1 MSEKYLPSC
10 ITDIKTIKTMLS
22 VASKTPDGCFVEVGV
37 YKGGTAS
44 YLTELAEMQ
53 NRKIFLYDTFT
64 GIPCRDVMDVHQ
76 IGDFGD
82 TSFEAVRDALPYA
95 KVVQGLFPDSAV
107 KMPKIAFVHIDVDQ
121 YKSYI
126 DCINYFKPKM
136 VKGGIMWFDD
146 YELPGGKQAI
156 EELIGCENL
165 IFDGGHER
173 SYTVF

>member
-1 MSEKYLPSC
+1 
-10 ITDIKTIKTMLS
+10 
-22 VASKTPDGCFVEVGV
+22 
-37 YKGGTAS
+37 
-44 YLTELAEMQ
+44 MQ

-126 DCINYFKPKM
+126 DCINYFKPN
-136 VKGGIMWFDD
+136 WFKFII
-146 YELPGGKQAI
+146 YY
-156 EELIGCENL
+156 
-165 IFDGGHER
+165 F
-173 SYTVF
+173 S